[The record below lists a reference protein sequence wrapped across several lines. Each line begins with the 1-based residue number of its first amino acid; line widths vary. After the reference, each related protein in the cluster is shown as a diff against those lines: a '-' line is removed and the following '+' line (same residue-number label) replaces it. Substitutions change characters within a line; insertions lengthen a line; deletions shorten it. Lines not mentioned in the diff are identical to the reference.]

1 MLSRPTRTALA
12 VQTAALAALSIA
24 FVAVTLSAQPAK
36 PVKVK
41 EDKPGLLKLAK
52 ISADSAI
59 AIARATL
66 PGATISSAEI
76 ENEDSALIYSFD
88 MKIAGKKG
96 TEEVH
101 IDAKTGKVL
110 KQEHED
116 AAAEKKEKAAEKAEQ
131 AAKAKKG
138 KPPV

>member
-1 MLSRPTRTALA
+1 MAPRTTRAFSS
-12 VQTAALAALSIA
+12 VQSTVLAAVSLA
-24 FVAVTLSAQPAK
+24 FVAVTLGAQPVK
-36 PVKVK
+36 SVKVK

-76 ENEDSALIYSFD
+76 ENEDNALIYSFD
-88 MKIAGKKG
+88 MKVAGKKG
-96 TEEVH
+96 TEEIH

-116 AAAEKKEKAAEKAEQ
+116 AAAEKKEKAEEKAEK

>member
-1 MLSRPTRTALA
+1 MASRTTRASVSVKAA
-12 VQTAALAALSIA
+12 VLAAASLA
-24 FVAVTLSAQPAK
+24 LVAVTLGAQPAK

-66 PGATISSAEI
+66 PGASISSAEI
-76 ENEDSALIYSFD
+76 ENEDNALIYSFD
-88 MKIAGKKG
+88 MKVAGKKG
-96 TEEVH
+96 TEEIH

-110 KQEHED
+110 KQAHED
-116 AAAEKKEKAAEKAEQ
+116 AAAEKKEKAEEKAEK

>member
-1 MLSRPTRTALA
+1 MAPRTTRASFT
-12 VQTAALAALSIA
+12 VQTTVLAAVSLA
-24 FVAVTLSAQPAK
+24 FVAVTLGAQPVK
-36 PVKVK
+36 SVKVK

-76 ENEDSALIYSFD
+76 ENEDNALIYSFD

-110 KQEHED
+110 KQVHED
-116 AAAEKKEKAAEKAEQ
+116 AAVEKKEKAAEKSEK
-131 AAKAKKG
+131 AAKAMKG